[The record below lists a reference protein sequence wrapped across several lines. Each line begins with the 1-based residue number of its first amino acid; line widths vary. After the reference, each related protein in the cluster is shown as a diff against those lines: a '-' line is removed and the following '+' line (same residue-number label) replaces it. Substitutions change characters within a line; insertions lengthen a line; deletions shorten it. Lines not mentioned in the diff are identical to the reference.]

1 MSSLVGPRGS
11 QDGSP
16 ASWKQNRK
24 NKWWQ
29 YNESAAN
36 GCKSLNQMAL
46 IRSFLMLLRVTSVGF
61 PPSLWK
67 INVLIWFGWPK
78 MTHSRRSWKQV
89 SVQERECSPLF
100 FFNTQGPVV
109 VDIMPDKA
117 TITATYYTTS
127 VLPKVL
133 LHNQST
139 ARTRRRSRI
148 QLHHDNAAPH
158 IALNTQTYLD
168 DNGIRLMEHPL
179 YSPDLARAISDSF
192 QKLNQPVLGSLF

>member
-1 MSSLVGPRGS
+1 MKDKRSNMVWLAEDDPRPEVLKTGFRS
-11 QDGSP
+11 
-16 ASWKQNRK
+16 RK
-24 NKWWQ
+24 R
-29 YNESAAN
+29 
-36 GCKSLNQMAL
+36 MFT
-46 IRSFLMLLRVTSVGF
+46 I
-61 PPSLWK
+61 
-67 INVLIWFGWPK
+67 
-78 MTHSRRSWKQV
+78 
-89 SVQERECSPLF
+89 
-100 FFNTQGPVV
+100 FFNSQGPVV

-158 IALNTQTYLD
+158 IALNTQTYLH

-179 YSPDLARAISDSF
+179 YSPDLARAISGSF
-192 QKLNQPVLGSLF
+192 QKLNQPVPFLRILACSRRSDRGDSANRYMSRKKRGGWVQGSKTLLKLCIQR